1 MIRVVIVVLVLVL
14 IWVLFLSNFPK
25 RTRIIL
31 ASLVVMLALLG
42 AWFDGLGQNPKTGLV
57 EPSQLSV
64 CGLEVAYTYRTNFD
78 VTLCLNNTA
87 THADVTRVRYT
98 IIAEQCVRPSECQQ
112 LAQVT
117 RDTLFTI
124 PAGSQSSKT
133 QNLDFK
139 PIDAKVPN
147 LNWRATVDSVKAIK

>member
-31 ASLVVMLALLG
+31 ASITVLLALLG
-42 AWFDGLGQNPKTGLV
+42 AWFDGLGRNPKTGV
-57 EPSQLSV
+57 VDANEIRV
-64 CGLEVAYTYRTNFD
+64 CSLEVAHTYRTNFD
-78 VTLCLNNTA
+78 VTLCLQNTA

-98 IIAEQCVRPSECQQ
+98 VVAEQCVRPDDCQV

-117 RDTLFTI
+117 HDTLFDV
-124 PAGSQSSKT
+124 PRDAQSSKT

-139 PIDAKVPN
+139 PVDALVSN
-147 LNWRATVDSVKAIK
+147 LNWRVTIDSVKAIK